1 MTEPTRSDAAPA
13 PSWRAV
19 HQLPPHAALGGPAVQ
34 GALTTLFGREIAEA
48 LRRRGLLD
56 GPTDPAQA
64 GRK

>member
-1 MTEPTRSDAAPA
+1 MTEPNHSDATPA
-13 PSWRAV
+13 PTWRAV
-19 HQLPPHAALGGPAVQ
+19 HQLPPHTTLGGPAVQ
-34 GALTTLFGREIAEA
+34 GALTTLFGRDFAEA